1 MPIDPEII
9 RQGRPAPDIDEIEVV
24 DLTSPHDKSG
34 DSSIDTLDISD
45 FQGSTQDE
53 ISGLD
58 LTLGAKT
65 KVSAEVGGDCEMLV
79 SNPSPPTTVPPKAE
93 VVQSYTNIQD
103 LSYSRPAAI
112 DPEDNQWK
120 IEKLL
125 GKRQIRRQVQYL
137 VKWFGYPD
145 NESTWEPPENIHP
158 DDVAAFEALRRHKS

>member
-1 MPIDPEII
+1 MNTSNYHIACLIKII
-9 RQGRPAPDIDEIEVV
+9 
-24 DLTSPHDKSG
+24 G
-34 DSSIDTLDISD
+34 DSPIDTLDVSD
-45 FQGSTQDE
+45 VYGTTQDE
-53 ISGLD
+53 FSGLD

-65 KVSAEVGGDCEMLV
+65 KASAEVGGDCEMPV
-79 SNPSPPTTVPPKAE
+79 SNLSPPTAVPPRTE
-93 VVQSYTNIQD
+93 VVQSHTNIQD

-145 NESTWEPPENIHP
+145 NESTWEPPENVHP
-158 DDVAAFEALRRHKS
+158 DDVTEFEAAASP